1 MKKPLAIT
9 LLVLGGLAAVFGAAM
24 LGLIL
29 ILVLMWGGL
38 LIGIAA
44 VMGMAFGADRMR
56 ILYKRKYGMNAAK
69 FFLCA
74 YVPPI
79 VGSVIL
85 FVVVELLDEAGYF
98 SGLFPGLGEFLM
110 ALSCVIASG
119 AFAAAGGIWLTVS
132 TIIERKRAGLSAFAK
147 PAAVVLLILG
157 GAVLW
162 TAMLFGLQALWI
174 ETKSAIPSVLIIIGV
189 TFGIALLGLVYK
201 KQFGIGAPVYSL
213 CAYFPAAA
221 WKVFTII
228 VYFEKLSVDREYGFP
243 TADDNAFFL
252 RYEPIEAAAVLVCA
266 VVWFAVLAAITR
278 RKGSSA

>member
-1 MKKPLAIT
+1 MKKSLAIV
-9 LLVLGGLAAVFGAAM
+9 LLVLGGLAAVFGMAV

-29 ILVLMWGGL
+29 IFEFMWGGL

-44 VMGMAFGADRMR
+44 VMGIAFGADRLRM
-56 ILYKRKYGMNAAK
+56 LFKRKYGMNAAK
-69 FFLCA
+69 FFLCS

-79 VGSVIL
+79 VGSIIL

-98 SGLFPGLGEFLM
+98 SGFMAGLGEFLM
-110 ALSCVIASG
+110 ALSCVIASA
-119 AFAAAGGIWLTVS
+119 AFAAAGGIWLMIS

-162 TAMLFGLQALWI
+162 TAMLFGLQTLWI
-174 ETKSAIPSVLIIIGV
+174 ETKSVIPSILIIIGV

-201 KQFGIGAPVYSL
+201 KQFGIGAPVYGL
-213 CAYFPAAA
+213 CAYFPAVV
-221 WKVFTII
+221 WKIFTFI
-228 VYFEKLSVDREYGFP
+228 VYFGRLSADREYGFP
-243 TADDNAFFL
+243 TADDNALFL

-266 VVWFAVLAAITR
+266 VVWFAVLAAVTR
-278 RKGSSA
+278 RNGSSA